1 MGAATVDGH
10 TPARTMSATWIS
22 GVVKGVTSGDAV
34 IIVGTA
40 APGGVPPEKQ
50 VFLAGVAA
58 PRLHEPFGLS
68 ARDFLRRLAVGKQCA
83 FRLEGAE
90 NGREQASV
98 VVNGTE
104 NLALLSLASGC
115 CRLKGDP
122 PPESPP
128 AKAQAQAQAAR
139 VGVWGAS
146 LAAVTPPTAADPASL
161 TPNVALHA
169 VVEAVLNG
177 SMLRCTLGTNQFVTA
192 SLAGVQCPSLRRA
205 PSETEASGEQPQPEP
220 FAREAKH
227 HTEMRCLHR
236 TVQLTPRGQ
245 DKFNNLLVT
254 IRVDASDGKP
264 MDLAEEILAAGL
276 GRVAQWSVAV
286 LTDAS
291 RLRAA
296 ESQAIQ
302 ARRGVWHNHVPAAPS
317 NLGSFQARVTEVVSG
332 DVVVVAHA
340 TTGAERRIGLASVR
354 APRVG
359 NVRRGEPPTAAG
371 LAAKEFLRASL
382 IGRPVAVDLEYVRT
396 TGGGGEDGGTGDE
409 PQRTMEMASL
419 YEEKRDA
426 RGAVLARRS
435 VGELLVAQGLASV
448 TRHKAGDP
456 RAARYDALLAAE
468 EQARAAKRGVHSGQ
482 EEATGKPVQD
492 LSRDAGRARAYHATL
507 MRVGRLSAVVDFVIS
522 AGRLKLLV
530 AKESVLI
537 LFSLAGVRSPR
548 FGTPGAFEAAAFLRN
563 HVLQREV
570 SITVESVNMKTGV
583 FVGSLVYPA
592 SPGAAPSVS
601 LATALVQ
608 AGLASVNVT
617 SDATRDLREAE
628 AVAREKKLGLWAH
641 EVEEAPADDE
651 ADAGDGKEFAV
662 LVSDVHSGQL
672 FYIQHQ
678 TQVADIEARLAEEA
692 PVGGASPAVG
702 ALCLAQFSVD
712 ERWYRARVLRSDNA
726 ARQVSFIDYGNV
738 EEVPTS
744 RLAVLDPSLAA
755 VPAAAQPA
763 RLAFLAVPALDQD
776 CGLAAAE
783 LLGSLTGGGRARFVA
798 RIERRDRASG
808 VVDVTLT
815 PTSTDGQAQQS
826 VNATMLDEGLARL
839 SKRAMATVR
848 GRAAAEELQ
857 AHQERARK
865 LHKGLFVYGDLD
877 SDED

>member
-1 MGAATVDGH
+1 M
-10 TPARTMSATWIS
+10 ATWIS

-34 IIVGTA
+34 IVVGTA
-40 APGGVPPEKQ
+40 SAGGCPPEKQ
-50 VFLAGVAA
+50 LFLSGISA

-68 ARDFLRRLAVGKQCA
+68 SRDFLRRLAVGRPCA
-83 FRLEGAE
+83 FRLEGVE

-98 VVNGTE
+98 VVDGTD
-104 NLALLSLASGC
+104 NLALLSLANGC

-128 AKAQAQAQAAR
+128 AKAQAEAQAAKL
-139 VGVWGAS
+139 GVWGAAP
-146 LAAVTPPTAADPASL
+146 AATPPPTAADPASL
-161 TPNVALHA
+161 TPNVTLKA

-177 SMLRCTLGTNQFVTA
+177 SVLRCTLGENRFVTA
-192 SLAGVQCPSLRRA
+192 SLAGVKCPSMNRRA
-205 PSETEASGEQPQPEP
+205 AGELEAAGEPQPQPEP

-236 TVQLTPRGQ
+236 TVHLTPRGL
-245 DKFNNLLVT
+245 DKFSNLLVT
-254 IRVDASDGKP
+254 VRVEAGDGKP
-264 MDLAEEILAAGL
+264 GMDVAEAILAAGL
-276 GRVAQWSVAV
+276 ARVAEWSVTAAR
-286 LTDAS
+286 LTDAA

-296 ESQAIQ
+296 ESQAVQ

-317 NLGSFQARVTEVVSG
+317 TLGSFQARIVEVVSG

-340 TTGAERRIGLASVR
+340 ATGAERRIGMASVR
-354 APRVG
+354 APRMG
-359 NVRRGEPPTAAG
+359 NLKRGESPTAAG

-396 TGGGGEDGGTGDE
+396 TGGGDEGGAGDE

-435 VGELLVAQGLASV
+435 VAELLVAQGLATV

-468 EQARAAKRGVHSGQ
+468 EQARAAKRGLHSGQ
-482 EEATGKPVQD
+482 EEAALKPVQD
-492 LSRDAGRARAYHATL
+492 LSRDVGRARAYHATL
-507 MRVGRLSAVVDFVIS
+507 MRVGRLTAVVDFVIS

-530 AKESVLI
+530 TKESVLI

-548 FGTPGAFEAAAFLRN
+548 FATPGASEAAAFLRN
-563 HVLQREV
+563 QVLQREV
-570 SITVESVNMKTGV
+570 IITIESVNMKTGV
-583 FVGSLVYPA
+583 FMGSLTYPTA
-592 SPGAAPSVS
+592 PGAASSVH

-608 AGLASVNVT
+608 AGLASVHVT
-617 SDATRDLREAE
+617 SDGRADSRDLREAE
-628 AVAREKKLGLWAH
+628 AAARGKKLGLWAH
-641 EVEEAPADDE
+641 QAEEAPADDE
-651 ADAGDGKEFAV
+651 ADAGDGNDFPV
-662 LVSDVHSGQL
+662 VVSDVHSGQL
-672 FYIQHQ
+672 FYIQQ
-678 TQVADIEARLAEEA
+678 QAQVADIEARLAAAA
-692 PVGGASPAVG
+692 PAGGHSPAVSS
-702 ALCLAQFSVD
+702 LCLAQFSAD
-712 ERWYRARVLRSDNA
+712 ERWYRARVLRSDCA
-726 ARQVSFIDYGNV
+726 TVRQVRFIDYGNV

-744 RLAVLDPSLAA
+744 RLAALDPSLAA

-798 RIERRDRASG
+798 RIEHRDRASG

-815 PTSTDGQAQQS
+815 PASDGQHQQS
-826 VNATMLDEGLARL
+826 VNATMLSEGLARI
-839 SKRAMATVR
+839 SRRAMTTVR
-848 GRAAAEELQ
+848 GRAVAAELQ
-857 AHQERARK
+857 VHQDRARK
-865 LHKGLFVYGDLD
+865 MHLGLFVYGDLD
-877 SDED
+877 SDEDEL